1 VLEFAY
7 SSLGYRHSAET
18 IALLKKKI
26 TPEFLKILKEKKISS
41 EHKEI
46 LSLTHKG
53 KVVSQETRNKLSI
66 ATSEYKKNN
75 PLSPSALANIRVK
88 TLEREGVAVPPRRG
102 SKKILNIIKYYTYYW
117 YCM

>member
-1 VLEFAY
+1 MLEFAY

-26 TPEFLKILKEKKISS
+26 TPEFLKKLKEKKISS

-88 TLEREGVAVPPRRG
+88 TLEREGVAVSPRLRRG
-102 SKKILNIIKYYTYYW
+102 E
-117 YCM
+117 